1 MLDYSH
7 LIKYM
12 VLFSKEKLEHYVGE
26 EILEQLVTDWEDSSQ
41 RAMTKND
48 LADMV
53 LRLSGSAILKDVE
66 FRKDILWH
74 MEKENVDY
82 IYKGLPEKKQ
92 KTDASIEDKIEGIV
106 LQTWKESPSNNRLLE
121 YLHIGQEVFLKK
133 NIDDSVITIHQSA
146 SRFYELLDYQYVIK
160 QRILNELNKN
170 NQLTKML
177 VHMPT
182 GTGKTKTMM
191 HTLVHYY
198 TFSLKKK
205 GLIIWLAHTTELLQQ
220 AFDTFSQ
227 VWENL
232 GDGEVIS
239 YKIWGNR
246 NINEVKEFQG
256 IMFCGI
262 QKLQSIKQSQS
273 EVFEKIV
280 FSARLIVFDEAH
292 KAAASETRELVDSLM
307 VKKSGM
313 QDRSLV
319 GLTATPGRTT
329 LTSDENKLLTNM
341 FDRRMIGIDIDTI
354 TKMNLSEIEYI
365 NTKVTSNVIAYFQ
378 ERKILSKLK
387 KEQLTYDEDFSAEQ
401 LSKIK
406 VSMTNNGYS
415 DFNKK
420 TLEIIGKN
428 RNRNRAIMKKL
439 RELAIQEKPTIV
451 FACSVT
457 HAKLLSYMLS
467 LDNIS
472 NALVIGDMTPGE
484 REKAIADFKDRN
496 CAVNFL
502 INFEVLTTGFDS
514 TNIQC
519 VFITRPT
526 QSIVLYSQ
534 MLGRGLRGPK
544 MGGNEECLLV
554 DIKDN
559 LGKYDADMA
568 FNHFDAYWNS

>member
-1 MLDYSH
+1 MLDYSQ

-66 FRKDILWH
+66 FRRDILWH

-121 YLHIGQEVFLKK
+121 YLHIGREVFLRK

-232 GDGEVIS
+232 GDGEVTS

-273 EVFEKIV
+273 ELFEKIV

-420 TLEIIGKN
+420 TLEMIGKN

-467 LDNIS
+467 LENIS

>member
-1 MLDYSH
+1 
-7 LIKYM
+7 M

-262 QKLQSIKQSQS
+262 QKLQSIKQSQP

-420 TLEIIGKN
+420 TLEMIGKN

>member
-262 QKLQSIKQSQS
+262 QKLQSIKQSQP

-420 TLEIIGKN
+420 TLEMIGKN

>member
-1 MLDYSH
+1 M
-7 LIKYM
+7 
-12 VLFSKEKLEHYVGE
+12 
-26 EILEQLVTDWEDSSQ
+26 
-41 RAMTKND
+41 
-48 LADMV
+48 
-53 LRLSGSAILKDVE
+53 
-66 FRKDILWH
+66 
-74 MEKENVDY
+74 
-82 IYKGLPEKKQ
+82 
-92 KTDASIEDKIEGIV
+92 
-106 LQTWKESPSNNRLLE
+106 
-121 YLHIGQEVFLKK
+121 
-133 NIDDSVITIHQSA
+133 
-146 SRFYELLDYQYVIK
+146 
-160 QRILNELNKN
+160 
-170 NQLTKML
+170 
-177 VHMPT
+177 
-182 GTGKTKTMM
+182 
-191 HTLVHYY
+191 
-198 TFSLKKK
+198 
-205 GLIIWLAHTTELLQQ
+205 AHTTELLQQ

-232 GDGEVIS
+232 GDGEVTS

-420 TLEIIGKN
+420 TLEMIGKN

-467 LDNIS
+467 LENIS

>member
-1 MLDYSH
+1 
-7 LIKYM
+7 M